1 MNAQSLNFYK
11 IKRGDIISW
20 GQLILQSD
28 LIIWS
33 PLLYFNF
40 KVWRSQ
46 ILGHSLDF
54 NVYVWFR
61 STFLR
66 GFKLLKIKDCVRYL
80 SLSLKDKCFSSLFR
94 TKYIEKK
101 FNLLLFFLSILS
113 WTFTLAWATKGFPL
127 SLNFLIW
134 KMNCMSNRDN
144 AHDVDIS
151 QMKKSIRQ
159 VNRTNQVQTKK
170 HIVKDRQTSVLHL
183 IPRSTCYWISNRMR
197 YSLKNIFWSKHF
209 PATTN
214 CRSRH
219 SRVFLVKP
227 VLKIS

>member
-1 MNAQSLNFYK
+1 MWSKLKACGRYFSLF
-11 IKRGDIISW
+11 
-20 GQLILQSD
+20 
-28 LIIWS
+28 
-33 PLLYFNF
+33 
-40 KVWRSQ
+40 
-46 ILGHSLDF
+46 
-54 NVYVWFR
+54 
-61 STFLR
+61 
-66 GFKLLKIKDCVRYL
+66 
-80 SLSLKDKCFSSLFR
+80 LKDKCISSLFQ

-101 FNLLLFFLSILS
+101 FNLQLLFLPIVS
-113 WTFTLAWATKGFPL
+113 WTFTLTWATTGSPPSK
-127 SLNFLIW
+127 NFLIW

-151 QMKKSIRQ
+151 QMKKSRRE

-170 HIVKDRQTSVLHL
+170 HIVKDRETSVLHL
-183 IPRSTCYWISNRMR
+183 IPRSTCHWISNRMR